1 MVGATGSGKTE
12 FVKQLLEKNQIMV
25 DPPFDKKIVAYGE
38 WQPAYENMKG
48 VEFVRGLSEEVL
60 KRENLRGHTIIVI
73 DDLADEIDSKLIGN
87 LFTKYSHHRN
97 LSVCFLLNN
106 LFFKGLST
114 MRLVSLNTH
123 YLCLFRSAR
132 DQNSIETIGRQMFGK
147 AYKYMLQAYHDAT
160 KKKYGYLIVDSKADS
175 DPRIRLRTQVFPPNT
190 PVCYVIPYGQAI

>member
-12 FVKQLLEKNQIMV
+12 FVKRLLEKDQTMV

-48 VEFVRGLSEEVL
+48 VEFVRGLSEEVV
-60 KRENLRGHTIIVI
+60 KRENLRGHTIIVV

-106 LFFKGLST
+106 LFFKGLSRQN
-114 MRLVSLNTH
+114 M
-123 YLCLFRSAR
+123 YFLFIKAVW
-132 DQNSIETIGRQMFGK
+132 GK
-147 AYKYMLQAYHDAT
+147 MK
-160 KKKYGYLIVDSKADS
+160 
-175 DPRIRLRTQVFPPNT
+175 DP
-190 PVCYVIPYGQAI
+190 